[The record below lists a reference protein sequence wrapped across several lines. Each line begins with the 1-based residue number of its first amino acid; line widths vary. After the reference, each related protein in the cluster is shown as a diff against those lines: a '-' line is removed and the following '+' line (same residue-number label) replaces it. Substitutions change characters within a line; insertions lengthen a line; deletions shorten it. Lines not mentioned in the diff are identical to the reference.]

1 MMKLSRAA
9 SWMFMIFIMPWVSSV
24 FAGDQPNLSGFLDD
38 PPVLKPVAEMK
49 GAWGWDSAEQS
60 LKNYNKILLDPV
72 EIWIAPY
79 SEYKGID
86 ADKIK
91 MLADSMRAV
100 LVDEL
105 EPAYPVVSKGGP
117 GVLRIRIALT
127 DVYLKKKKRS
137 LFSYT
142 PIGLVASGVKS
153 LAGKPK
159 NISLVETSVEM
170 EAIDMET
177 NERIAVRLDQRP
189 LRTDGSDAEKMSWE
203 AIQESFR
210 FYGKRVRE
218 RLDKAHAN

>member
-1 MMKLSRAA
+1 MMKVSRVI
-9 SWMFMIFIMPWVSSV
+9 SWIFTVFIVSWGSSV
-24 FAGDQPNLSGFLDD
+24 FAGEQPKLSGFLSD
-38 PPVLKPVAEMK
+38 PPDLKPIAGMEGV
-49 GAWGWDSAEQS
+49 WGWDNTEKS

-79 SEYKGID
+79 SEYKGIEP
-86 ADKIK
+86 DKMK

-100 LVDEL
+100 LIEQL
-105 EPAYPVVSKGGP
+105 EPAYPVVNVGGP

-127 DVYLKKKKRS
+127 DVYLKKKKRGF
-137 LFSYT
+137 FSYT
-142 PIGLVASGVKS
+142 PIGLVAGGIKS

-159 NISLVETSVEM
+159 NISLVESSVEM
-170 EAIDMET
+170 EAFDSKT
-177 NERIAVRLDQRP
+177 NESVAVRFDTRP
-189 LRTDGSDAEKMSWE
+189 IRSDGTGAEKMSWE